1 MGCTNY
7 YSNINTFSKLSITSG
22 RVNYEAN
29 RQVTK
34 QQRKYLYFEKSYRAE
49 TMLKSEFYF
58 SMVRINEMWLDNYE
72 IARKYQLKVEKKWFI
87 RMKSSGFMT
96 AGFCII
102 ILFLLLAPTLNGVIS
117 IGLYVSFIG
126 IIFELIDLLSWDL
139 TNKIEA
145 MTQSKEAVKDLN
157 SFLELERIEGA
168 NIKSITPLKFESL
181 EFRNVKFKYPNGL
194 L

>member
-1 MGCTNY
+1 
-7 YSNINTFSKLSITSG
+7 
-22 RVNYEAN
+22 
-29 RQVTK
+29 
-34 QQRKYLYFEKSYRAE
+34 
-49 TMLKSEFYF
+49 
-58 SMVRINEMWLDNYE
+58 
-72 IARKYQLKVEKKWFI
+72 
-87 RMKSSGFMT
+87 MT

-139 TNKIEA
+139 TNKIDA

-181 EFRNVKFKYPNGL
+181 EFRNVKFKYPPVMSYRML
-194 L
+194 HLQ